1 MSARR
6 EARKAG
12 LMLLGLILALVLGPG
27 VSTGPAGQDGAAPDP
42 ADWPQ
47 FNFDPSHSGFNR
59 AEKTLGIDTVKD
71 LRRLFRVELPDVA
84 DGAPILAAGMA
95 TAAGARDVLFVAT
108 KAGHLAALDAR
119 TGSRIWVRQN
129 PAGPC
134 RVNNGRT
141 PCYTT
146 SSPAL
151 DPGRGYVYA
160 YGLDGRA
167 HKYRATDGG
176 EVTGGGWPQPATLKP
191 FNEKGSSALSLAV
204 DASGRGFLYVAHGGY
219 IGDRGDY
226 QGHLTTIEIASGEQR
241 VFNAVCSQEAV
252 HFEQEPG
259 RPDCPEVQSAIWA
272 RAGSVYVPG
281 LDRVLVATGN
291 GTYEPRRHHWGDSV
305 LALGSEGT
313 GARGDPLD
321 SYTPAD
327 FERLDDHDL
336 DLGSTAPAL
345 LPVPQGCAVRYLGI
359 QSGKDRLLR
368 LLNMA
373 DLSGRGGPGHTGGEI
388 GPVMEVPQGGM
399 VLTAP
404 AVWVDPR
411 TGATWTFVANWN
423 GISGLRLVL
432 GEGGLPR
439 LVVGWRQ
446 TGGATSPV
454 AANGVL
460 YAAGSRSIRALDA
473 LTGRE
478 LWRDETIG
486 GIHWQS
492 PIVVNGVLYI
502 ADEAGN
508 LTAYSISR

>member
-1 MSARR
+1 MPVRR
-6 EARKAG
+6 EAREAG
-12 LMLLGLILALVLGPG
+12 LMLLGLILALVTWPG
-27 VSTGPAGQDGAAPDP
+27 ASTGPGRLDEAAPDP
-42 ADWPQ
+42 VDWPQ

-59 AEKTLGIDTVKD
+59 AEKALGPETVKG

-84 DGAPILAAGMA
+84 DGAPIVAAGLA
-95 TAAGARDVLFVAT
+95 TAAGPRDVLFVAT

-151 DPGRGYVYA
+151 DPGRKYVYA

-167 HKYRATDGG
+167 HKYRAADGD
-176 EVTGGGWPQPATLKP
+176 EVTGGGWPQLATRKP

-204 DASGRGFLYVAHGGY
+204 DAGGRGFLYVANGGY

-226 QGHLTTIEIASGEQR
+226 QGHLTTIELASGEQR
-241 VFNAVCSQEAV
+241 VFNSLCSQEAV

-281 LDRVLVATGN
+281 LDRVFVATGN
-291 GTYEPRRHHWGDSV
+291 GTYEPGSHHWGDSV
-305 LALGSEGT
+305 LALGPEGT

-327 FERLDDHDL
+327 FERLDDRDL

-345 LPVPQGCAVRYLGI
+345 LPAPPGCSVRYLGL
-359 QSGKDRLLR
+359 QSGKDRLVR
-368 LLNMA
+368 LLNLA

-388 GPVMEVPQGGM
+388 GPVLDLPQGGV

-404 AVWVDPR
+404 AVWVDPKD
-411 TGATWTFVANWN
+411 GATWAFIANAN

-432 GEGGLPR
+432 GEGGAPR

-454 AANGVL
+454 VANGVL
-460 YAAGSRSIRALDA
+460 YAAGGGRIRALDA
-473 LTGRE
+473 LSGKV
-478 LWRDETIG
+478 LWSDGAVG

-502 ADEAGN
+502 ADETGN
-508 LTAYSISR
+508 LIAYSLGR